1 MEFFKGN
8 TAHIIHHLFQT
19 LLVTYLLLLLI
30 EQVSIGF
37 VSTYLNL
44 NYLLIIVIIS
54 GILSVFSEPDKIKH
68 EKPKLKDYIYIAILS
83 ISGFIIIKFKTAEL
97 GWLSYAISTV
107 AGILIALLSI
117 LILEDDEKE
126 EKKEKN
132 ESKKKMSLFQIIRLS
147 FLSLLGISVILSFF
161 MPLIDSARIVFGSVY
176 VLFLPG
182 YIISFIF
189 FKEIETLERIALS
202 FALSIAVVPLI
213 VFYLNLIGIRINAI
227 NVFLIVLGI
236 ILVSLAAVFIPKKYQ
251 KTD

>member
-19 LLVTYLLLLLI
+19 LLVTYLILLLI
-30 EQVSIGF
+30 EQVSTGF

-44 NYLLIIVIIS
+44 NYLLILVIIS

-68 EKPKLKDYIYIAILS
+68 EKPKLKDYIYIAGLS
-83 ISGFIIIKFKTAEL
+83 IAGFIIIKFKTVEL
-97 GWLSYAISTV
+97 GWLSWAVSII

-126 EKKEKN
+126 EKKERK
-132 ESKKKMSLFQIIRLS
+132 EERKKMSVFQVIRLS
-147 FLSLLGISVILSFF
+147 LFSMVLLTIVLSFF

-182 YIISFIF
+182 FIISFIF
-189 FKEIETLERIALS
+189 FKELEILERTALS
-202 FALSIAVVPLI
+202 LALSIAVVPLV
-213 VFYLNLIGIRINAI
+213 VFYLNLIGIRINAL

-236 ILVSLAAVFIPKKYQ
+236 ISVSLAAVFIPKKYM
-251 KTD
+251 KKD